1 MMEIRLV
8 DEGDAEAISGIYAHH
23 VVNGTASFDYEAPTP
38 EFHLQKIRRIA
49 AAGWPFLVAEEDG
62 QLLGYAYLTQF
73 RDREAYRFAAENS
86 IYVRP
91 NAMRRGVGTALLR
104 ELVDRGREFG
114 FRTIIAVI
122 GGAEPASVALH
133 ARCGFSEA
141 GRLRAVGWKHNRWL
155 DSVYMQAE
163 LRDPC

>member
-1 MMEIRLV
+1 
-8 DEGDAEAISGIYAHH
+8 
-23 VVNGTASFDYEAPTP
+23 
-38 EFHLQKIRRIA
+38 
-49 AAGWPFLVAEEDG
+49 VAEEDG

-163 LRDPC
+163 LRDPG